1 MIFLCSKKA
10 LFNTLYVMNFE
21 EKRKILVE
29 SLKDRGILTKVKVI
43 DAMLTVPR
51 HKFVPEE
58 AKSSAYMDSPLSIGL
73 GQTISAPH
81 MNAMMCE
88 YLKLKE
94 GDKVL
99 EIGTG
104 SGYHAALCA
113 ELVSPKNSPNPGHI
127 YTIERHEDLVKN
139 ARKCLEET
147 GYDQIVTV
155 IHGDGTLGYAKEAPY
170 DKILVT
176 AASPSKIPIP
186 LRDQLK
192 EGGILCIPAGSKN
205 FGQNLYI
212 IKKMGD
218 DFKSKKVTGVRFVPL
233 IGKYGFES

>member
-1 MIFLCSKKA
+1 MDSL
-10 LFNTLYVMNFE
+10 LEMTFE
-21 EKRKILVE
+21 EKRKRLVDNLRE
-29 SLKDRGILTKVKVI
+29 RGILTKPEVI
-43 DAMLTVPR
+43 KAMLKVPR
-51 HKFVPEE
+51 HKFLPED

-88 YLKLKE
+88 YLELKNGE
-94 GDKVL
+94 KVL

-113 ELVSPKNSPNPGHI
+113 ELVAPEDSENPGHVF
-127 YTIERHEDLVKN
+127 TIERHEELANN
-139 ARKCLEET
+139 ARESLEKT
-147 GYDQIVTV
+147 GYGNKVTV
-155 IHGDGTLGYAKEAPY
+155 IHGDGTLGYPDQAPY

-176 AASPSKIPIP
+176 AASPTKLPLP

-192 EGGILCIPAGSKN
+192 DGGILCIPAGSKS
-205 FGQNLYI
+205 FAQNLYI
-212 IKKMGD
+212 IKKSGD
-218 DFKSKKVTGVRFVPL
+218 NFDSKKITGVRFVPL

>member
-1 MIFLCSKKA
+1 MVSILK
-10 LFNTLYVMNFE
+10 MNFE
-21 EKRKILVE
+21 EKRKRLVE
-29 SLKDRGILTKVKVI
+29 SLKDRGILTKPEVI
-43 DAMLTVPR
+43 KAISVVPR
-51 HKFVPEE
+51 HKFVPKDAE
-58 AKSSAYMDSPLSIGL
+58 SSAYIDSPLSIGL

-88 YLKLKE
+88 YLELKE

-113 ELVSPKNSPNPGHI
+113 ELVAPKNSENPGHVF
-127 YTIERHEDLVKN
+127 TIERHEELVEN
-139 ARKCLEET
+139 ARMSLKET
-147 GYDQIVTV
+147 EYEDNVTV
-155 IHGDGTLGYAKEAPY
+155 IHGDGTLGYPKEAPY

-176 AASPSKIPIP
+176 AASPTKIPIP

-192 EGGILCIPAGSKN
+192 DGGILCIPAGSKN
-205 FGQNLYI
+205 FAQNLYV
-212 IKKMGD
+212 IKKQGD
-218 DFKSKKVTGVRFVPL
+218 NFKTKRITGVRFVPL

>member
-1 MIFLCSKKA
+1 MVSLLK
-10 LFNTLYVMNFE
+10 MNFE
-21 EKRKILVE
+21 EKRKRLVE
-29 SLKDRGILTKVKVI
+29 KLKDRGILTKLEVI
-43 DAMLTVPR
+43 RAMLIVPR
-51 HKFVPEE
+51 HKFVPKDAE
-58 AKSSAYMDSPLSIGL
+58 SSAYMDSPLSIGL

-88 YLKLKE
+88 YLELKE

-113 ELVSPKNSPNPGHI
+113 ELVAPENSEKPGHVF
-127 YTIERHEDLVKN
+127 TIERHEELAKN
-139 ARKCLEET
+139 AKESFKET
-147 GYDQIVTV
+147 GYDNTVTV
-155 IHGDGTLGYAKEAPY
+155 IYGDGTLGYPKEAPF

-176 AASPSKIPIP
+176 AASPTKIPIP

-192 EGGILCIPAGSKN
+192 EGGILCIPAGSKS
-205 FGQNLYI
+205 FAQNLYI
-212 IKKMGD
+212 IKKHGNNFD
-218 DFKSKKVTGVRFVPL
+218 TKKITGVRFVPL

>member
-1 MIFLCSKKA
+1 MH
-10 LFNTLYVMNFE
+10 FE
-21 EKRKILVE
+21 EKRKRLVE
-29 SLKDRGILTKVKVI
+29 SLTDRRILTKPEVI
-43 DAMLTVPR
+43 RAMLKVPR
-51 HKFVPEE
+51 HKFVPKDAE
-58 AKSSAYMDSPLSIGL
+58 SSAYMDSPLSIGL

-88 YLKLKE
+88 YLELKE

-113 ELVSPKNSPNPGHI
+113 ELVAPKGSKNPGHVF
-127 YTIERHEDLVKN
+127 TLERHEKLVKN
-139 ARKCLEET
+139 AKRSLEIT
-147 GYDQIVTV
+147 GYGNDVTV
-155 IHGDGTLGYAKEAPY
+155 IHGDGTLGYPEQAPY

-192 EGGILCIPAGSKN
+192 DGGILCIPAGSKN

-212 IKKMGD
+212 IKKRKQE
-218 DFKSKKVTGVRFVPL
+218 FKSKKITGVRFVPL
-233 IGKYGFES
+233 IGKFGFES

>member
-1 MIFLCSKKA
+1 MVSILK
-10 LFNTLYVMNFE
+10 MDFE
-21 EKRKILVE
+21 EKRKRLVE
-29 SLKDRGILTKVKVI
+29 SLKDRGILSKPNVI
-43 DAMLTVPR
+43 RAMLIVQR
-51 HKFVPEE
+51 HKFVPKDAE
-58 AKSSAYMDSPLSIGL
+58 SSAYMDSPLSIGL

-88 YLKLKE
+88 YLELEE
-94 GDKVL
+94 GEKIL

-113 ELVSPKNSPNPGHI
+113 ELVAPENSENPGHVF
-127 YTIERHEDLVKN
+127 TIERHEGLVEN
-139 ARKCLEET
+139 ARKSLKET
-147 GYDQIVTV
+147 GYDHIVTV

-176 AASPSKIPIP
+176 AASPTKIPIP
-186 LRDQLK
+186 LRSQLRN
-192 EGGILCIPAGSKN
+192 GGILCIPAGSKN

-218 DFKSKKVTGVRFVPL
+218 DFKSKKVVGVRFVPL

>member
-1 MIFLCSKKA
+1 
-10 LFNTLYVMNFE
+10 MNLK
-21 EKRKILVE
+21 EKRIRLVE
-29 SLKDRGILTKVKVI
+29 NLKDRGILTKPDVI
-43 DAMLTVPR
+43 NAMLTVPR
-51 HKFVPEE
+51 HKFVPKDAE
-58 AKSSAYMDSPLSIGL
+58 SSAYMDSPLSIGL

-88 YLKLKE
+88 YLKLKQ

-113 ELVSPKNSPNPGHI
+113 EIIAPKNAKNPGHVF
-127 YTIERHEDLVKN
+127 TIERHEELVKN
-139 ARKCLEET
+139 ARKSLEET
-147 GYDQIVTV
+147 GYDRTVTV
-155 IHGDGTLGYAKEAPY
+155 IHGDGTLGYPNEAPF

-176 AASPSKIPIP
+176 AASPSKFPLP

-192 EGGILCIPAGSKN
+192 EGGILCIPAGSKD
-205 FGQNLYI
+205 FAQNLYI
-212 IKKMGD
+212 VKKHKDG
-218 DFKSKKVTGVRFVPL
+218 FKSRKITGVRFVPL